1 MDRLTRLAAILAAV
15 ALVFVAGP
23 SAASAQTNDETN
35 DQTNEAGSP
44 EDPAEIEPGTVRLV
58 NQTASVASDGTI
70 SITIDWDG
78 EIRPDL
84 FLGALFHQRIE
95 TEREVGAPT
104 ATVLNRRAPIP
115 LTEAA
120 TDPDGNLV
128 LSIPVRSVTSGDAER
143 VYLPGPG
150 VYPFTV
156 EVRSSRG
163 LISSVSST
171 VVRLPQ
177 DTETLTTLDV
187 AVMLTLSPADG
198 LNLSDG
204 MLFLAAYPNVPFTI
218 QFDEALLT
226 QLESDPALAEQFSGA
241 AGTRPVLTGAGV
253 DLDPSALAEIDQGRF
268 YTQALETNQQRL
280 LRIGLTPLPEVAML
294 SSALT
299 VDGADL
305 LLSSGVEAAL
315 NIKTSSIE
323 TGSVAGSTGRVQLI
337 DPDRQLTDELSSPAG
352 LANFSPGDIYALY
365 ARLSLRATDAQ
376 SSVILGGEGAPV
388 LDSQSLDAFLGTLT
402 EDGPLRAV
410 PLVEALVNQ
419 PRNPLQAAE
428 RPEQNLLDSGE
439 SVAELQALAQT
450 SRSFRGVSNPSLNQL
465 ILDSLS
471 RSRNPADRTRAISR
485 AKAELVE
492 DFASITLPSS
502 QSLTLAAVEGP
513 LPLTIRNDASSARLV
528 RLEFRGDRVDIAE
541 DGQVLT
547 IPPGETVLE
556 LSAKARALG
565 VSTVD
570 VTASTPDGERVLSTS
585 RYQIRSTAVPGLG
598 WAISGTALVF
608 LLVWWFRNSR
618 RPSAPRKPHLVG
630 LPSNPDPTPSD
641 RTIAA
646 EAAEAL

>member
-1 MDRLTRLAAILAAV
+1 MDQLIRSLGRLLRFSMIAALFLGLPTAT
-15 ALVFVAGP
+15 AL
-23 SAASAQTNDETN
+23 AQTDTTETPV
-35 DQTNEAGSP
+35 EEPS
-44 EDPAEIEPGTVRLV
+44 EIEPGTVRLV
-58 NQTASVASDGTI
+58 TQTASVQSDGTVN
-70 SITIDWDG
+70 ITVDWDG
-78 EIRPDL
+78 EVRPDL

-95 TEREVGAPT
+95 SEREVGAPI
-104 ATVLNRRAPIP
+104 ATVLNRQAPIP
-115 LTEAA
+115 LTEVA

-128 LSIPVRSVTSGDAER
+128 LAIPIRSVSSGETDR

-177 DTETLTTLDV
+177 DTETLTTLDI

-204 MLFLAAYPNVPFTI
+204 MLFLAAYPDVPFTI

-226 QLESDPALAEQFSGA
+226 QLESDPALAEQFSLA

-253 DLDPSALAEIDQGRF
+253 DLDPSALAEIGQGRF
-268 YTQALETNQQRL
+268 YTQALETNRQRL
-280 LRIGLTPLPEVAML
+280 IRIGLTPLPEVAML
-294 SSALT
+294 SPALT
-299 VDGADL
+299 VDGAKL
-305 LLSSGVEAAL
+305 LTASGVQAAL
-315 NIKTSSIE
+315 SIATTDIE
-323 TGSVAGSTGRVQLI
+323 TGSISADGAVVQI
-337 DPDRQLTDELSSPAG
+337 IEPDRALTQELSAPAG
-352 LANFSPGDIYALY
+352 LANFSPSDIYALY
-365 ARLSLRATDAQ
+365 ARLSLRATDNQ

-402 EDGPLRAV
+402 EDGPLRPV
-410 PLVEALVNQ
+410 PLIEAVASQ

-439 SVAELQALAQT
+439 SVAELQALAET
-450 SRSFRGVSNPSLNQL
+450 SRSYRGVSNPSLDQL

-471 RSRNPADRTRAISR
+471 RSRNPDDRTRAISR

-492 DFASITLPSS
+492 DFAAITLPGS

-528 RLEFRGDRVDIAE
+528 RLEIRGDRVDIAE
-541 DGQVLT
+541 NGQILT

-556 LSAKARALG
+556 LTATARALG
-565 VSTVD
+565 VSTLN
-570 VTASTPDGERVLSTS
+570 VTASTPDGERILSTS

-598 WAISGTALVF
+598 WAISGTALLF

-618 RPSAPRKPHLVG
+618 RPAAPRKPHLVG
-630 LPSNPDPTPSD
+630 LPTNPDPATDD
-641 RTIAA
+641 RTVAA
-646 EAAEAL
+646 ETAEAL